1 MRQLVDWKDRRDRR
15 PLVVRGARQVGKTY
29 LVEQFARDHFQ
40 NLVSVNFDRTPEKAG
55 FLQNRDVSDLLRLL
69 EIDSRSSITPGR
81 TLVFLDEIQAAPEW
95 LPMLRYF
102 YEDRPDVHVIAAGSL
117 LEFTLADH
125 EFSMPV
131 GRIEYLHM
139 GPMTFEEFLLA
150 MGEDALVDFLG
161 EWQPSTAFP
170 PPLHEKL
177 LGYVRRFLV
186 VGGMPAAI
194 RAHGQEAR
202 LEEVS
207 RVQQLILQTF
217 ADDFSKY
224 RKRVNVGR
232 LRKVFSRIP
241 SLVGRKLKYVHIDRH
256 EKARDLSDCVE
267 LLAMARVLHRVRHS
281 AGNGL
286 PLAGEAEDR
295 DFKPLFLDC
304 GLVCSALGLMLT
316 QLQLAEDIV
325 LVNGGALC
333 EQFVGQH
340 LLHQQP
346 PYMQPDL
353 YYWNRE
359 KRSSAAEVDY
369 LYPLAGAVLP
379 IEVKAGKTGSLR
391 SLHVFIQEKGADL
404 ALRYNSDA
412 PSELCLRAATA
423 VGEPA
428 TARLIS
434 LPLYLIEQWPR
445 LVSGEPWSVR
455 PPARPPTTGDIPCHR
470 NPGSSV

>member
-1 MRQLVDWKDRRDRR
+1 METMRMQRRIMRQLVAWKDRQDRR
-15 PLVVRGARQVGKTY
+15 PLVIRGARQVGKTY
-29 LVEQFARDHFQ
+29 LVEQFAREQFE
-40 NLVSVNFDRTPEKAG
+40 NLVSVNFDKTPGKAG
-55 FLQNRDVSDLLRLL
+55 FLQSRDVSELIRLL
-69 EIDSRSSITPGR
+69 EIDSRSPVVPGR

-150 MGEDALVDFLG
+150 MKEEALVDFLG
-161 EWQPSTAFP
+161 EWQPSTVFP

-177 LGYVRRFLV
+177 LGYLRRFLI

-194 RAHGQEAR
+194 RAYCQEER
-202 LEEVS
+202 LEDVS

-217 ADDFSKY
+217 ADDFARY
-224 RKRVNVGR
+224 RKRLNVGR
-232 LRKVFSRIP
+232 LRKVFSRMP
-241 SLVGRKLKYVHIDRH
+241 SLVGRKLKYVHIDRN

-267 LLAMARVLHRVRHS
+267 LLAMARVLHRARHS

-286 PLAGEAEDR
+286 PLAAEADDR

-325 LVNGGALC
+325 LVNDGALC

-340 LLHQQP
+340 LLHQHP
-346 PYMQPDL
+346 AYMQPDL
-353 YYWNRE
+353 FYWNRE
-359 KRSSAAEVDY
+359 KRGSAAEVDY
-369 LYPLAGAVLP
+369 LFPSAGAVLP

-391 SLHVFIQEKGADL
+391 SLHVFVQEKRADL
-404 ALRYNSDA
+404 ALRFNSDLPTA
-412 PSELCLRAATA
+412 LPMRAAT
-423 VGEPA
+423 VVDEPA
-428 TARLIS
+428 TARLLS

-445 LVSGEPWSVR
+445 LVSAGWD
-455 PPARPPTTGDIPCHR
+455 A
-470 NPGSSV
+470 

>member
-1 MRQLVDWKDRRDRR
+1 MQRRIMRQLIDWKDRQDRS
-15 PLVVRGARQVGKTY
+15 PLVIRGGRQVGKTY
-29 LVEQFARDHFQ
+29 LVEQFAREHFQ
-40 NLVSVNFDRTPEKAG
+40 NLVSLNFDKTPEKAG
-55 FLQNRDVSDLLRLL
+55 FLQSRDVSELIRLL
-69 EIDSRSSITPGR
+69 EIDSRSPVVPGR

-95 LPMLRYF
+95 FPMLRYF

-150 MGEDALVDFLG
+150 MKEEALVDFLG
-161 EWQPSTAFP
+161 EWHPSTAFP

-177 LGYVRRFLV
+177 LGYLRRFMI

-194 RAHGQEAR
+194 RAYCQEER
-202 LEEVS
+202 LEDVS
-207 RVQQLILQTF
+207 RVQALILQTF
-217 ADDFSKY
+217 ADDFAKY
-224 RKRVNVGR
+224 RKRLNVGR
-232 LRKVFSRIP
+232 LRKAFSRMP
-241 SLVGRKLKYVHIDRH
+241 SLVGRKLKYVNIDRH

-267 LLAMARVLHRVRHS
+267 LLAMARVIHRVRHS

-286 PLAGEAEDR
+286 PLAAEANDR
-295 DFKPLFLDC
+295 DFKPIFLDC

-316 QLQLAEDIV
+316 QLHLAEDIV

-346 PYMQPDL
+346 AYMQPDL
-353 YYWNRE
+353 FYWNRE
-359 KRSSAAEVDY
+359 QRSSAAEVDY
-369 LYPLAGAVLP
+369 LFPLEGAVLP
-379 IEVKAGKTGSLR
+379 IEVKAGKTGALR
-391 SLHVFIQEKGADL
+391 SLHVFVQEKGSEL
-404 ALRYNSDA
+404 ALRFNSDT
-412 PSELCLRAATA
+412 PSELCMRATTV
-423 VGEPA
+423 VGKPA

-434 LPLYLIEQWPR
+434 LPLYLVEQWPR
-445 LVSGEPWSVR
+445 LVSAKWRRSGG
-455 PPARPPTTGDIPCHR
+455 A
-470 NPGSSV
+470 

>member
-1 MRQLVDWKDRRDRR
+1 MGKEAMAMRRRIMQELVEWKGRKDRR
-15 PLVVRGARQVGKTY
+15 PLVIRGARQVGKTY
-29 LVEQFARDHFQ
+29 LVEQFAREHFQ
-40 NLVSVNFDRTPEKAG
+40 NLVGINFDKTPEKAG
-55 FLQNRDVSDLLRLL
+55 FLQSRDVSELLRLL
-69 EIDSRSSITPGR
+69 EIDSRSTVTPGR
-81 TLVFLDEIQAAPEW
+81 TLIFLDEIQAAPEW

-102 YEDRPDVHVIAAGSL
+102 YEERPDIHVIAAGSL

-139 GPMTFEEFLLA
+139 GPMTLEEFLLA
-150 MGEDALVDFLG
+150 MDEDALVAFLG
-161 EWQPSTAFP
+161 EWQPSTTFP

-177 LGYVRRFLV
+177 LAYLRHFMV
-186 VGGMPAAI
+186 VGGMPAAV
-194 RAHGQEAR
+194 RAYCLEKR
-202 LEEVS
+202 LEDVS

-217 ADDFSKY
+217 VDDFAKY

-232 LRKVFSRIP
+232 LRKVFTRMP
-241 SLVGRKLKYVHIDRH
+241 SLVGRKLKYVHIDRN
-256 EKARDLSDCVE
+256 EKARDLSSCVE

-286 PLAGEAEDR
+286 PLAAEADDH

-316 QLQLAEDIV
+316 QLQLAEDLV

-333 EQFVGQH
+333 EQYVGQH

-346 PYMQPDL
+346 AYMEPDL
-353 YYWNRE
+353 FYWNRE
-359 KRSSAAEVDY
+359 KRGSAAEVDY
-369 LYPLAGAVLP
+369 LFPVAGTVLP

-391 SLHVFIQEKGADL
+391 SLHVFVQEKGVDL
-404 ALRYNSDA
+404 ALRFNTDT
-412 PSELCLRAATA
+412 PSEHRMRAAA
-423 VGEPA
+423 VVGDPM
-428 TARLIS
+428 TARLVS

-445 LVSGEPWSVR
+445 LVSAG
-455 PPARPPTTGDIPCHR
+455 
-470 NPGSSV
+470 